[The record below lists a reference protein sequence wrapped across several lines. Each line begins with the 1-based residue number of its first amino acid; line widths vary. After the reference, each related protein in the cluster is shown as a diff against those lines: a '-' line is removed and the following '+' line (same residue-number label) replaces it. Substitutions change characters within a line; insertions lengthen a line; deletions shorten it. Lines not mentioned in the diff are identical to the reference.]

1 MASKKTTKK
10 AAAPKTA
17 EKKPETTARKFAG
30 RALDLQKNLLER
42 QHSMFDRTYEV
53 VTGLQERQEDA
64 VNKML
69 ERSKYIPE
77 QIADMAELWTGT
89 NRQARKNYKRSVDKS
104 FALVTDWVDGLAKS

>member
-1 MASKKTTKK
+1 MATRKTTKK
-10 AAAPKTA
+10 ATSKTA
-17 EKKPETTARKFAG
+17 SKQAETTAKKFAG
-30 RALDLQKNLLER
+30 RALDVQKNIIER

-69 ERSKYIPE
+69 EGSKYIPE
-77 QIADMAELWTGT
+77 QIADIAELWTGT

-104 FALVTDWVDGLAKS
+104 FALVTDWVDALAKG